1 MDSSR
6 NEEIYRRNNKA
17 SRILQM
23 IFYFLV
29 IFSVICPTDWSA
41 YLFDYGLLNN
51 CLYRFDTAF
60 LCRLFKKR
68 RVGQSHFSFLKCGVL
83 QKQTYNQSTGD
94 FFRKVSGFF

>member
-29 IFSVICPTDWSA
+29 IFSVICPTDEVLI
-41 YLFDYGLLNN
+41 YLTMV
-51 CLYRFDTAF
+51 CLIIAF
-60 LCRLFKKR
+60 IVLILPFC
-68 RVGQSHFSFLKCGVL
+68 VGYLEKEE
-83 QKQTYNQSTGD
+83 
-94 FFRKVSGFF
+94 